1 MVTSG
6 RKAKSIH
13 PLNGGYDGYIETLEG
28 IRNYVDSKSALT
40 KKDLKS
46 WYSKKYSPGIA
57 VTGINSLFRSG
68 LLAEENGRIKCN
80 FPKGLC
86 KNRQIIEVI
95 NAHVVYILDM
105 LYEAREGA
113 TDKQLHERGKKRGL
127 SGGSNIREIW
137 WRRGWLQSARLLR
150 PGDDHRLY
158 PTDLGRRLLDE
169 RFPTPVDPAN
179 DAEVNPEEFGGKGEG
194 RNHKTLK
201 EYIYKVA
208 ANVCGASL
216 VDRQME
222 YALPSGDKVDVTAR
236 NARTIWHIEVKSRTS
251 KDPDI
256 ERGLYQSVKYGAVGK
271 AKVNAENT
279 GQRVE
284 SLLVVETELSPNV
297 RRLADKL
304 DVRVYRLPASM
315 RGELKKLRAAF
326 AL

>member
-1 MVTSG
+1 M
-6 RKAKSIH
+6 
-13 PLNGGYDGYIETLEG
+13 
-28 IRNYVDSKSALT
+28 
-40 KKDLKS
+40 
-46 WYSKKYSPGIA
+46 
-57 VTGINSLFRSG
+57 
-68 LLAEENGRIKCN
+68 
-80 FPKGLC
+80 
-86 KNRQIIEVI
+86 
-95 NAHVVYILDM
+95 
-105 LYEAREGA
+105 
-113 TDKQLHERGKKRGL
+113 
-127 SGGSNIREIW
+127 
-137 WRRGWLQSARLLR
+137 
-150 PGDDHRLY
+150 
-158 PTDLGRRLLDE
+158 
-169 RFPTPVDPAN
+169 
-179 DAEVNPEEFGGKGEG
+179 NPEEFGGKGEG

-208 ANVCGASL
+208 AKVCGASL

-271 AKVNAENT
+271 AKVKAENT

>member
-13 PLNGGYDGYIETLEG
+13 PLDGGYDGYIETLE
-28 IRNYVDSKSALT
+28 RVRSYVDSKSALT
-40 KKDLKS
+40 KEGLKS
-46 WYSKKYSPGIA
+46 WYSKTYGPGNA
-57 VTGINSLFRSG
+57 VAGINSLFRSG
-68 LLAEENGRIKCN
+68 LLAEENGRIKCS
-80 FPKGLC
+80 FPKGLR
-86 KNRQIIEVI
+86 KNRQVIEII

-113 TDKQLHERGKKRGL
+113 TDEQLHARGKKYGL
-127 SGGSNIREIW
+127 TGGSNHQIW
-137 WRRGWLQSARLLR
+137 WRRGWLQSAKLLK

-179 DAEVNPEEFGGKGEG
+179 DAEVNPKESGGEGEG

-201 EYIYKVA
+201 EYVYKVA
-208 ANVCGASL
+208 DKVCGAKS
-216 VDRQME
+216 VNRKME
-222 YALPSGDKVDVTAR
+222 YALPSGDKVDVTAW
-236 NARTIWHIEVKSRTS
+236 NARTIWHIEVKSCTS

-256 ERGLYQSVKYGAVGK
+256 ERGLYQTVKYDAVGK
-271 AKVNAENT
+271 ATVKAENT
-279 GQRVE
+279 GQSVE
-284 SLLVVETELSPNV
+284 SLLVVETELSPKV